1 MHRVNRRFAVLLS
14 SIWLLTLAFP
24 VLAFAEGMAQMETET
39 LNSWIQT
46 NLAELDSLF
55 GNTVELMGTVLF
67 ASFGTGIPLIVMVL
81 LLGGI
86 YYSFFFRWLSIK
98 GFRHSIDIIR
108 GRFDNPDDPGEI
120 SHFQALTSAL
130 SATVGLGN
138 IAGVAI
144 AVSLGGPG
152 AIFWMLVTAVFGMSS
167 KLASCT
173 LAIMY
178 RQIHPDGRVSGGPM
192 YYLEN
197 GLKLKGMGQFGRTLA
212 VMFAF
217 LTVGGSLG
225 GGNMFQANQTLE
237 ILGTVSPVFKTYNWL
252 VGILLAAMVAVV
264 IVGGIRRIGR
274 VTSRVVPTM
283 CLLYVA
289 TCLLIIVS
297 NFTRIPELLG
307 TIFSQA
313 FSPQALY
320 GGFVGVM
327 VTGIKRAA
335 FSNEAG
341 LGSAAFAHAAA
352 KTDEPAR
359 EGMVAM
365 IGPFIDTIVICL
377 MTGLVCLITGVYAD
391 PQFLGQAQQ
400 GQPVGAAMTAA
411 AFETFI
417 PGARHV
423 LAIAVV
429 LFAYST
435 MISWSYYGERAWE
448 YLFGEGTILAY
459 RIIFVVF
466 VFLGA
471 VTALDNVLSFTDM
484 MILGMAFPN
493 IIGGVIL
500 SPQIKATLNEY
511 WNRLKS
517 GQMTMYK

>member
-1 MHRVNRRFAVLLS
+1 MHRVNRRSAVLLS

-24 VLAFAEGMAQMETET
+24 VLAFAEGTAQMETET

-46 NLAELDSLF
+46 NLADLDSLF

-67 ASFGTGIPLIVMVL
+67 ASFGTGIPLIVMIL

-252 VGILLAAMVAVV
+252 VGILLAGMVAVV

-283 CLLYVA
+283 CVLYVA
-289 TCLLIIVS
+289 TCLLIILT
-297 NFTRIPELLG
+297 NFTRIPELLV
-307 TIFSQA
+307 TILSQA

-352 KTDEPAR
+352 KTNEPAR

-365 IGPFIDTIVICL
+365 IGPFIDTVVICL
-377 MTGLVCLITGVYAD
+377 MTGLICLITGVYAD

-400 GQPVGAAMTAA
+400 GHPVGAAMTAA
-411 AFETFI
+411 AFESFI
-417 PGARHV
+417 PGARYV

-448 YLFGEGTILAY
+448 YLFGDGTILAY

-466 VFLGA
+466 VFFGA

-500 SPQIKATLNEY
+500 SPQIKAALYDY
-511 WNRLKS
+511 WDRLKS
-517 GQMTMYK
+517 GRMTMYK